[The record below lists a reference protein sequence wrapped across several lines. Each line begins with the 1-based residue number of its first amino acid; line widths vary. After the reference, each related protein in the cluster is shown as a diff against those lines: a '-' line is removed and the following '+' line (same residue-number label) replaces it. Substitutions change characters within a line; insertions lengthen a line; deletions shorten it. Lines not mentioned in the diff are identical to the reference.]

1 MEDIK
6 PITVIDIAPGTRA
19 LGVAVYEGLHLIY
32 YGIKEA
38 GKHRVAH
45 TPHSRA
51 RQAAATVDQLIH
63 KYQPQVMTIG
73 RLNTVQQ
80 FSPKLRTIT
89 QHLTRLAR
97 HRRIIMRVYDP
108 ALVRRALYEEG
119 RATRV
124 TTTKQIATLY
134 PELKRLACDVSIWQ
148 QIYYARMFTAV
159 AAGYLCA
166 RETSALRERETL
178 NALTTNLNGVGE
190 VKSNHTQYA
199 SSAS

>member
-6 PITVIDIAPGTRA
+6 PTTIIAIAPGTRA
-19 LGVAVYEGLHLIY
+19 LGVAVFEDLHLIY
-32 YGIKEA
+32 YGIKES

-63 KYQPQVMTIG
+63 KYQPQVITIG
-73 RLNTVQQ
+73 RLSAVQHL
-80 FSPKLRTIT
+80 SPKLCTIT
-89 QHLTRLAR
+89 QYLTRLAR
-97 HRRIIMRVYDP
+97 HRRLIVREYDP

-124 TTTKQIATLY
+124 TTTKQLAALY
-134 PELKRLACDVSIWQ
+134 PELKRLACGVSVWQ

-166 RETSALRERETL
+166 REMSALRERDAFNSSITSP
-178 NALTTNLNGVGE
+178 NGVSE
-190 VKSNHTQYA
+190 ININHTQYA
-199 SSAS
+199 PSAS

>member
-6 PITVIDIAPGTRA
+6 PTTVIAIAPGTRA
-19 LGVAVYEGLHLIY
+19 LGVAVFEDLHLIY

-63 KYQPQVMTIG
+63 KYQPQMITIG
-73 RLNTVQQ
+73 RLSAIQHY
-80 FSPKLRTIT
+80 SPKLRTIT
-89 QHLTRLAR
+89 QHLARLAR
-97 HRRIIMRVYDP
+97 HRRLIIREYDP
-108 ALVRRALYEEG
+108 ALVRRSLYEEG

-134 PELKRLACDVSIWQ
+134 PELTRLACGVSVWQ

-166 RETSALRERETL
+166 REMSALREREAL
-178 NALTTNLNGVGE
+178 NALTTNPSGMSQIN
-190 VKSNHTQYA
+190 SNHTQYA
-199 SSAS
+199 PSAS